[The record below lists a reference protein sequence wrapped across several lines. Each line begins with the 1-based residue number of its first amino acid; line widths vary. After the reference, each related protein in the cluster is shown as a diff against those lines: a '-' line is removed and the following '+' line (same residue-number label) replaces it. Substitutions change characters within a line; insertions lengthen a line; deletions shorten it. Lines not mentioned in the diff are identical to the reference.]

1 MKKLAA
7 MIVAAAMVLSMA
19 ACTDSAEG
27 TAGTDISTV
36 SQKVPDPDSSRMD
49 KLTPPTTIAQDF
61 AKQSFDYYRYYSSA
75 SDYDKDMRTQYY
87 YKGEI
92 AAEEF
97 RQEIFDTLCRIISSG
112 EMTLKDG
119 QKAGQ
124 SEPEL
129 TIEGSGGEHYVVY
142 KCIITNNDE
151 EAGGPSAYAF
161 ISQYGTMY
169 FTADSEDQRIFDTD
183 IREGVISD
191 ENLVKTDDNRSILKD
206 KVKNITDGKYSD
218 FTYIGGQQTVTD
230 KENYVQKVYE
240 GEIVDNVW
248 KQKIFTELCDILKN
262 GNTELKGEQHVQG
275 GARNILTLKTKDGEE
290 IGIGEGILVE
300 HPQLEGG
307 AKVYVLKLKNG
318 TLYYGASSERFDEF
332 VRCGVTQSE
341 KNLVKTIELPRPEIK
356 KSNVKPQFPL
366 SYIKLRTNYAWGE
379 DISGT
384 CFDAKGAVYYFHF
397 SKSIPTGSGTTIER
411 VIKNLNDGIAN
422 ITASGAV
429 LDTAML
435 EQGVEFASKMN
446 PEAKFTCEHKMC
458 DYGQDTL
465 YALVDSKPVKLY
477 SKGDNDE
484 FTDDVNAQKA
494 IECFERACDKPV
506 KAVAIPD

>member
-112 EMTLKDG
+112 EMTLKNG

-300 HPQLEGG
+300 HTQLDGG

-366 SYIKLRTNYAWGE
+366 SYIELRTNWAWGQH
-379 DISGT
+379 ISGM
-384 CFDAKGAVYYFHF
+384 CIDAQGQVYSFDF
-397 SKSIPTGSGTTIER
+397 SKSIAGSGNTIEN
-411 VIKNLNDGIAN
+411 VIDNLKNGIAE
-422 ITASGAV
+422 IEASGV
-429 LDTAML
+429 KCDTAL
-435 EQGVEFASKMN
+435 LQQGVEFASKMN

>member
-300 HPQLEGG
+300 HPQLDGG

-341 KNLVKTIELPRPEIK
+341 KNLVKTIELPKSEIK
-356 KSNVKPQFPL
+356 KSDVKPQFPL
-366 SYIKLRTNYAWGE
+366 TYIKLRTNYAHGV
-379 DISGT
+379 DINGT
-384 CFDAKGAVYYFHF
+384 CTDAKGDVYSFDF
-397 SKSIPTGSGTTIER
+397 SKTLPAGKGELMDK
-411 VIKNLNDGIAN
+411 VIKNLENGIAN
-422 ITASGAV
+422 IIKPGAQLDASI
-429 LDTAML
+429 L
-435 EQGVEFASKMN
+435 EQGAKYAAMISPNAEFS
-446 PEAKFTCEHKMC
+446 CEHKMC
-458 DYGQDTL
+458 DYGQETL
-465 YALVDSKPVKLY
+465 YAVVDGKAVKLY

-494 IECFERACDKPV
+494 IECFRKACDKPIKSV
-506 KAVAIPD
+506 AVPD

>member
-1 MKKLAA
+1 

-300 HPQLEGG
+300 HPQLDGG

-341 KNLVKTIELPRPEIK
+341 KNLVKTIELPKSEIK
-356 KSNVKPQFPL
+356 KSDVKPQFPL
-366 SYIKLRTNYAWGE
+366 TYIKLRTNYAHGV
-379 DISGT
+379 DINGT
-384 CFDAKGAVYYFHF
+384 CTDAKGDVYSYDF
-397 SKSIPTGSGTTIER
+397 SKTLPAGKGELMDK
-411 VIKNLNDGIAN
+411 VIKNLENGIAN
-422 ITASGAV
+422 IIKPGAQLDASI
-429 LDTAML
+429 L
-435 EQGVEFASKMN
+435 EQGAKYAAMISPNAEFS
-446 PEAKFTCEHKMC
+446 CEHKMC
-458 DYGQDTL
+458 DYGQETL
-465 YALVDSKPVKLY
+465 YAVVDGKAVKLY

-494 IECFERACDKPV
+494 IECFRKACDKPIKSV
-506 KAVAIPD
+506 AVPD

>member
-1 MKKLAA
+1 

-300 HPQLEGG
+300 HPQLDGG

-341 KNLVKTIELPRPEIK
+341 KNLVKTIELPKSEIK
-356 KSNVKPQFPL
+356 KSDVKPQFPL
-366 SYIKLRTNYAWGE
+366 TYIKLRTNYAHGV
-379 DISGT
+379 DINGT
-384 CFDAKGAVYYFHF
+384 CTDAKGDVYSFDF
-397 SKSIPTGSGTTIER
+397 SKTLPAGKGELMDK
-411 VIKNLNDGIAN
+411 VIKNLENGIAN
-422 ITASGAV
+422 IIKPGAQLDASI
-429 LDTAML
+429 L
-435 EQGVEFASKMN
+435 EQGAKYAAMISPNAEFS
-446 PEAKFTCEHKMC
+446 CEHKMC
-458 DYGQDTL
+458 DYGQETL
-465 YALVDSKPVKLY
+465 YAVVDGKAVKLY

-494 IECFERACDKPV
+494 IECFRKACDKPIKSV
-506 KAVAIPD
+506 AVPD

>member
-1 MKKLAA
+1 

-262 GNTELKGEQHVQG
+262 GSTELKGEQHVQG

-300 HPQLEGG
+300 HPQLDGG
-307 AKVYVLKLKNG
+307 AKVYVFKLKNG

-341 KNLVKTIELPRPEIK
+341 KNLVKTIELPKSEIK
-356 KSNVKPQFPL
+356 KSDVKPQFPL
-366 SYIKLRTNYAWGE
+366 TYIKLRTNYAHGV
-379 DISGT
+379 DINGT
-384 CFDAKGAVYYFHF
+384 CTDAKGDVYSFDF
-397 SKSIPTGSGTTIER
+397 SKTLPAGKGELMDK
-411 VIKNLNDGIAN
+411 VIKNLENGIAN
-422 ITASGAV
+422 IIKPGAQLDASI
-429 LDTAML
+429 L
-435 EQGVEFASKMN
+435 EQGAKYAAMISPNAEFS
-446 PEAKFTCEHKMC
+446 CEHKMC
-458 DYGQDTL
+458 DYGQETL
-465 YALVDSKPVKLY
+465 YAVVDGKAVKLY

-494 IECFERACDKPV
+494 IECFRKACDKPI
-506 KAVAIPD
+506 KSVAIPD